1 MVFPAKSNRIQA
13 NMYNLLTIPTH
24 ANPVNMMD
32 LCRLVANRAATV
44 GQTEIQVFADVVRLI
59 EQTVFGRHRPVKA
72 ELYQICEKVFGGG
85 HVRIRQTESIPVTA
99 TAEIPCKQL
108 TNAFR
113 FITRPDCYVP
123 NDGKDFFALVDRYA
137 TAVIQPDLNPGW
149 LLLIQIVA
157 NILVRKN
164 DQFFPLSLKNLR
176 CDYHRGPPYV
186 RASE

>member
-1 MVFPAKSNRIQA
+1 MDNLFTVAPHSNSINMV
-13 NMYNLLTIPTH
+13 Y
-24 ANPVNMMD
+24 
-32 LCRLVANRAATV
+32 LCWLIADRTAAV
-44 GQTEIQVFADVVRLI
+44 GQTEVQIFADIVRLI
-59 EQTVFGRHRPVKA
+59 EQAVFGWHRPVKT
-72 ELYQICEKVFGGG
+72 ELYQISEKVFGGG
-85 HVRIRQTESIPVTA
+85 HVRIRQAERIPITA
-99 TAEIPCKQL
+99 TAEIPGKQL
-108 TNAFR
+108 TDALR
-113 FITRPDCYVP
+113 IITRPDCYVP

-164 DQFFPLSLKNLR
+164 DQFFPLSLKDLR